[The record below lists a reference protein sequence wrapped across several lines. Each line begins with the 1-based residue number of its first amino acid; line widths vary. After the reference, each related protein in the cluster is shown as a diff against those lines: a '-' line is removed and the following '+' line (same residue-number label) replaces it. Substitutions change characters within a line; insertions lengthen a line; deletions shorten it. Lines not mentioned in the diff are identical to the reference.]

1 MPQGTDV
8 VTEELDTRGLKC
20 PIPVL
25 KARKAMKS
33 LDRGQQLLVYATDPG
48 AVQDFA
54 EFCLVAGHHLL
65 ESSDEAGVFR
75 FLIQKS

>member
-1 MPQGTDV
+1 MTK
-8 VTEELDTRGLKC
+8 VTEVLDTRGLKC

-33 LDRGQQLLVYATDPG
+33 LDSGQQIRVYATDPG

-54 EFCLVAGHHLL
+54 EFCSVAGHHLL
-65 ESSDEAGVFR
+65 ESADEAGVLS
-75 FLIQKS
+75 FLIQKA